1 MVLAMFSLA
10 GKVAIVTGGGRGIGR
25 AIALGLAQAGADV
38 VVAART
44 AVEIEDTAAKI
55 RGEGRKA
62 VAIPTDVRNVE
73 QVANMRDKTLD
84 LFGRVDIL
92 VNNAGST
99 FYAPALKMSANAW
112 EAIIRENLNS
122 VFFCSRLV
130 GEVMVRQKSGNI
142 INISSVVGLGPFPG
156 GAHYA
161 AAKAGIISLTKTLAV
176 EWAPYNV
183 RVNAIAPGF
192 IVTEGS
198 DIVAQERP
206 GRREAQLRRIPLG
219 RLGKPEDIVGVT
231 IFLASNASA
240 YVTGETIVVD
250 GALTTTVIE

>member
-1 MVLAMFSLA
+1 VVLAMFSLA